1 MTIRRLLSLLLSLLL
16 SFLLPRPLPSA
27 TTLAGVLGF
36 STLLASSALQ
46 AQLNFA
52 ASEIALGEWPDDIL
66 YADMDGDGRR
76 DLLVPQ
82 WSAEA
87 GREVLVYLQQ
97 SNGSYLPEPS
107 RRVEI
112 KPEIIAIAIADL
124 RAEPGNELLLF
135 ASTGVFSL
143 SSAIA
148 SYSGNLKPLFD
159 WELVASV
166 PDRRR
171 VLFFED
177 LRDMNG
183 DGHIDLLLP
192 GREGYGVFFGG
203 ADETFTLQHRFS
215 TVNEELDPSEVPLGG
230 PRIDT
235 SFALN
240 AQEGIVLS
248 VRARTTTTF
257 EDFLAEWNEGEQ
269 SSLLDTRLFLPAAIG
284 VPMNDDAADDI
295 VFMNIGNDLY
305 GQVNILLQNA
315 DGGFAAKPD
324 WQGSIDTRGNIR
336 LLDLNGD
343 GASDL
348 LRSIDNGS
356 EYDVHFFLNRNGE
369 FNLQQPDQVM
379 KFSGYD
385 VNLSVTDL
393 LNDGK
398 PQLSVSYYTI
408 PVVNAVRNA
417 SIVRTQLLY
426 ASGSDGQLFNPRPD
440 FSLEENFSADAVRGL
455 SSQIHLQTDLDLDG
469 RRDALYL
476 TNEGTLAAK
485 AIDATLRFADAPF
498 WQYVPTRSV
507 LRFAVEDLN
516 DDGRPDVLLYH
527 STAVTVLVSV
537 Q

>member
-1 MTIRRLLSLLLSLLL
+1 MTFRRLLPFSKRPFSK
-16 SFLLPRPLPSA
+16 RPLPIGPTAS
-27 TTLAGVLGF
+27 LAV
-36 STLLASSALQ
+36 LLACSALLVSTGLQ

-66 YADMDGDGRR
+66 YEDMDGDGRR

-82 WSAEA
+82 WSVEA

-124 RAEPGNELLLF
+124 RAEPGSELLLF

-183 DGHIDLLLP
+183 DGYVDLLLP
-192 GREGYGVFFGG
+192 GREGYGVFFGA

-257 EDFLAEWNEGEQ
+257 ENFLAEWNDGEQ
-269 SSLLDTRLFLPAAIG
+269 TSLLDTELFLPAAIG
-284 VPMNDDAADDI
+284 VPMNNDAADDI

-305 GQVNILLQNA
+305 GQVNILQQNA
-315 DGGFAAKPD
+315 DGGFSAKPD

-356 EYDVHFFLNRNGE
+356 EYDVHFFLNRGGE

-469 RRDALYL
+469 RRDALYV

-485 AIDATLRFADAPF
+485 AIDTTLRFADAPF
-498 WQYVPTRSV
+498 WQYVPTRSI
-507 LRFAVEDLN
+507 LRFAVEDFN
-516 DDGRPDVLLYH
+516 DDGRPDVLLNH
-527 STAVTVLVSV
+527 STAVTILVSAP
-537 Q
+537 

>member
-1 MTIRRLLSLLLSLLL
+1 MTCPLRSARLVTLLG
-16 SFLLPRPLPSA
+16 SA
-27 TTLAGVLGF
+27 VLGL
-36 STLLASSALQ
+36 STLLTSTDIQ

-52 ASEIALGEWPDDIL
+52 ASEITLSEWPDDIL
-66 YADMDGDGRR
+66 YADMDGDSRS

-82 WSAEA
+82 WSLEA

-97 SNGSYLPEPS
+97 TNGSYFPEPS

-112 KPEIIAIAIADL
+112 KAEIIAVAVADL
-124 RAEPGNELLLF
+124 RADPGYELLLF
-135 ASTGVFSL
+135 SGTGVFSL

-159 WELVASV
+159 FDLAASV

-171 VLFFED
+171 VLFFEN

-183 DGHIDLLLP
+183 DGHVDLLLP
-192 GREGYGVFFGG
+192 GRETYGVFFGG
-203 ADETFTLQHRFS
+203 PNETFTQQHRFN

-257 EDFLAEWNEGEQ
+257 ENFLAEWNEEAQ
-269 SSLLDTRLFLPAAIG
+269 TSLLDTSHFVPSAIAAR
-284 VPMNDDAADDI
+284 MNDDAADDI

-305 GQVNILLQNA
+305 GQVNILRQNA
-315 DGGFAAKPD
+315 DGGFADRPD
-324 WQGSIDTRGNIR
+324 WQGSIDTRGDIR
-336 LLDLNGD
+336 LLDVNGD
-343 GASDL
+343 GISDL
-348 LRSIDNGS
+348 MRSINNGN
-356 EYDVHFFLNRNGE
+356 EWDVHFFVNQGGE

-385 VNLSVTDL
+385 LNLSVTDL
-393 LNDGK
+393 RNDGK

-417 SIVRTQLLY
+417 SIVRTQLLF
-426 ASGSDGQLFNPRPD
+426 ASGTGGQLFSPRPD

-455 SSQIHLQTDLDLDG
+455 SSQIYLRADLDRDG
-469 RRDALYL
+469 RVDALYL

-485 AIDATLRFADAPF
+485 AIDDDLRFADAPF
-498 WQYVPTRSV
+498 WQYVPTRSA
-507 LRFAVEDLN
+507 LLFAVKDLN
-516 DDGRPDVLLYH
+516 GDERPDVLLYH
-527 STAVTVLVSV
+527 STAVTILVSA